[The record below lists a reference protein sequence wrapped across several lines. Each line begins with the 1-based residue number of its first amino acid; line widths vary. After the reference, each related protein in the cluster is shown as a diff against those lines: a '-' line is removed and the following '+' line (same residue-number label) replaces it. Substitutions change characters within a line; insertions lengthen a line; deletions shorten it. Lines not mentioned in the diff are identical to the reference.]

1 MKPLKIIETSD
12 GSHTLYNAVLDE
24 TYHSTHGA
32 LTESLHVFIKEGL
45 HYYLAQKKPI
55 VLNILE
61 VGFGTGL
68 NALLTCLE
76 AEKLKI
82 QVNYHSLEPYP
93 IDVALLSHL
102 NYTTSLAENS
112 KQIFEQLHASEWERP
127 VQITRDFTLNKSKT
141 SLTAFKSLQVF
152 DIAYFDAFAPRKQP
166 ELWEKD
172 ALEKVIMLLKAEGIF
187 VTYSA
192 MGALKRNLKS
202 LDMLVES
209 IPGPP
214 GKREMTRGIKVAKEN
229 S

>member
-1 MKPLKIIETSD
+1 MNPLKIIETSD

-45 HYYLAQKKPI
+45 HHYLAQKKSI

-82 QVNYHSLEPYP
+82 QINYHSLEPFP
-93 IDVALLSHL
+93 VDIALLPQL
-102 NYTTSLAENS
+102 NYTNALVENS
-112 KQIFEQLHASEWERP
+112 QQLFSALHASVWEQP
-127 VQITRDFTLNKSKT
+127 VQIIPDFILTKSKV
-141 SLTAFKSLQVF
+141 SLTAFKSSQEF
-152 DIAYFDAFAPRKQP
+152 DIVYFDAFAPRKQP
-166 ELWEKD
+166 ELWERE
-172 ALEKVIMLLKAEGIF
+172 AIEKVITPLRNEGVF

-214 GKREMTRGIKVAKEN
+214 GKREMTRAIKVAKEN

>member
-12 GSHTLYNAVLDE
+12 GSHTLYNAALDE

-45 HYYLAQKKPI
+45 HHYLDKKTI
-55 VLNILE
+55 SIINILE

-76 AEKLKI
+76 AEKLDI
-82 QVNYHSLEPYP
+82 QVNYHSLEPFP
-93 IDVALLSHL
+93 IDVALLPHL
-102 NYTTSLAENS
+102 NYTTDLTENS
-112 KQIFEQLHASEWERP
+112 QQIFEQLHALAWE
-127 VQITRDFTLNKSKT
+127 KSIQVT
-141 SLTAFKSLQVF
+141 PHFSLTKSTVSLTEYKPAQVF
-152 DIAYFDAFAPRKQP
+152 DIVYFDAFAPRKQP
-166 ELWEKD
+166 ELWELT
-172 ALEKVIMLLKAEGIF
+172 ALEKVVTPLRTAGIF

-202 LDMLVES
+202 LDMVVEA

-214 GKREMTRGIKVAKEN
+214 GKREMTRGIKAAKKN